1 MELMKNGLGS
11 TAIDRIAKAFIA
23 VCPEFKIETFQ
34 KKATINLESL
44 ELKERVEHI
53 IESLSQSLPGAFLD
67 HVEYF
72 NKIKP
77 VWDHGDPQDPL
88 ASFAAWPVTDYIAKH
103 GLDYPEQSLET
114 LKYLTSL
121 FSSEFAIRPFIL
133 KYPELCQ
140 KRFSTWITD
149 EDEHVRRLVSE
160 GTRPRLPWGIRLK
173 PFIESPATNLPWL
186 DSLYKDDSLY
196 VRRSVANHLN
206 DIAKDHPDLVADTCE
221 RWLNPECKNTT
232 WVIKHAARTL
242 IKEGHTKAMK
252 LQGFTENPKVKLN
265 NLVLSEDKIM
275 LGKSLSFS
283 FNIDSMAKT
292 DQKLVIDFAIHFMKA
307 NGKQKRKMFKL
318 KSFDLAGKQNLVLAK
333 QFSFKPIT
341 TRKYYPGD
349 HLLEIFV
356 NGQSYKKVPFIVCE

>member
-11 TAIDRIAKAFIA
+11 KAIERIAKAFIA
-23 VCPEFKIETFQ
+23 VCPEFDVETFQ
-34 KKATINLESL
+34 EKATGNLELL

-53 IESLSQSLPGAFLD
+53 IKALSHSLPGDYLN

-88 ASFAAWPVTDYIAKH
+88 ACFAAWPITDYIAKH
-103 GLDYPEQSLET
+103 GLDYPEQSLDT

-140 KRFSTWITD
+140 ERFSTWITD

-173 PFIESPATNLPWL
+173 PFVENPAINLPWL
-186 DSLYKDDSLY
+186 DELYKDESLY

-221 RWLNPECKNTT
+221 RWLNPDCKNTT

-242 IKEGHTKAMK
+242 IKEGHSKAMK
-252 LQGFTENPKVKLN
+252 LQGFTENPKV
-265 NLVLSEDKIM
+265 NLSNLALTEEKIH
-275 LGKSLSFS
+275 LGGSLSFS
-283 FNIDSMAKT
+283 FVIDSKSKT
-292 DQKLVIDFAIHFMKA
+292 NQKLVVDFAIHFMKA

-318 KSFDLAGKQNLVLAK
+318 KSFDLASKQNLVLEK

-349 HLLEIFV
+349 HHLEIFV
-356 NGQSYKKVPFIVCE
+356 NGKPHQKVPFIVCE